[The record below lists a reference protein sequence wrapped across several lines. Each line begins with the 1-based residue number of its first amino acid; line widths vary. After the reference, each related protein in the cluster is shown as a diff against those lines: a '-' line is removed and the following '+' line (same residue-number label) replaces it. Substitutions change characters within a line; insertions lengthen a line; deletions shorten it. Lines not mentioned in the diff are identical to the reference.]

1 MAAID
6 KIERLIKVLEIS
18 QEMGGLRTPPVWIE
32 RAKLMIARG
41 NQTRSEIHSR
51 THRLPIEHVSKI
63 LDIRLLP
70 QCSQPV

>member
-18 QEMGGLRTPPVWIE
+18 QEMEVFGRSARIGRTKFIQ
-32 RAKLMIARG
+32 ALD
-41 NQTRSEIHSR
+41 NQTASESPSG
-51 THRLPIEHVSKI
+51 TCRLPIEHVPKV